1 MHLCQ
6 TMQFKKCVALGRCV
20 PPTCAHVDWHHPT
33 PFQTWLLFPLIM
45 YDCQQRHVHKIVH
58 QCIWNCNAQKVSWL
72 RCGVFVDVINFEI
85 ELNVSV
91 FSLSLNF
98 WRLGAMQVP
107 IGRVMEEWK
116 LEYQVL
122 QFCINPSQRK
132 FQKGHS
138 FLLKLVPKGLVR
150 IKEINFQTT

>member
-1 MHLCQ
+1 M
-6 TMQFKKCVALGRCV
+6 
-20 PPTCAHVDWHHPT
+20 
-33 PFQTWLLFPLIM
+33 
-45 YDCQQRHVHKIVH
+45 
-58 QCIWNCNAQKVSWL
+58 
-72 RCGVFVDVINFEI
+72 DVINFEI

-98 WRLGAMQVP
+98 CRLGAMQVP

-116 LEYQVL
+116 LKYQVL

-138 FLLKLVPKGLVR
+138 LLLKLVPKRLVR
-150 IKEINFQTT
+150 TKEINFQTN